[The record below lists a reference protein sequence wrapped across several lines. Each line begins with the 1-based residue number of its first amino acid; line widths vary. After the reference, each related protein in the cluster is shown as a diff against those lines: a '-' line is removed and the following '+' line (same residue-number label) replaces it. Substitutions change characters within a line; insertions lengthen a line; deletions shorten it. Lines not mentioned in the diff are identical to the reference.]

1 MRSNFSL
8 SLNKEGLVDFRK
20 LNTLNLI
27 YFVGFQFGF
36 VHATKIDI
44 LFKIFFKI
52 HKLTLN
58 YTLCYTLY
66 FEFHLKKRHIRKV
79 TLSYKVLGKHKVN
92 RGLIKLIIQ
101 LLDSPLIEH

>member
-1 MRSNFSL
+1 MRSNFLL
-8 SLNKEGLVDFRK
+8 SLNKEGLVDFGK
-20 LNTLNLI
+20 LKTLNLI
-27 YFVGFQFGF
+27 HFVGSQSGF

-44 LFKIFFKI
+44 LFQKKILIRKI
-52 HKLTLN
+52 TLN

-92 RGLIKLIIQ
+92 QGLTTFTIQ
-101 LLDSPLIEH
+101 LWVSPLIEH